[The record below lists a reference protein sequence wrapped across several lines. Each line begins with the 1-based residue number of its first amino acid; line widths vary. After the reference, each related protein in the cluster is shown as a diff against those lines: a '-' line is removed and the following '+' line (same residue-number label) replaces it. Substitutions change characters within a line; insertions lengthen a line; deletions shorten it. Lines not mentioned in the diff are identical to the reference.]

1 MLYLVAYDT
10 DDDNKRNK
18 LANHLKDLG
27 GRRIQ
32 YSAFL
37 IELSAETLQKLQSDA
52 KKILSDTQARIFIMP
67 ICSRDLE
74 KIKSLVHNYR
84 QLWDEEPLLL

>member
-18 LANHLKDLG
+18 LANYLKDLG

-37 IELSAETLQKLQSDA
+37 IELSTETLQKLQSDA

-67 ICSRDLE
+67 ICNRDLE

-84 QLWDEEPLLL
+84 QLWDEESLLL